1 MAERQGVMIYNE
13 VFDAVRSLPLEDVG
27 QLFLAIG
34 DYSHYGIL
42 PEFDGALNMAWKF
55 IQPKVDRDRE
65 KYEEKVLRN
74 TYSAYCGKQKKA
86 ARTPL
91 DFEDW
96 LSERQR
102 SAANAGER
110 RPTTTKQKQYLN
122 TAVAGTA
129 TEAGTGAG
137 AVAGTGASSVGGDDF
152 EAMRR
157 SRMALLEGYD
167 G

>member
-27 QLFLAIG
+27 RLFLAIG
-34 DYSHYGIL
+34 DYSHYGVL

-55 IQPKVDRDRE
+55 IQPKVDRDRV

-86 ARTPL
+86 GKTPL
-91 DFEDW
+91 EFEEW

-102 SAANAGER
+102 SATNAGER
-110 RPTTTKQKQYLN
+110 TPTTTTAKQKQYLN
-122 TAVAGTA
+122 PPVTETVATAGTA
-129 TEAGTGAG
+129 AGTSPAG
-137 AVAGTGASSVGGDDF
+137 VDDF

-157 SRMALLEGYD
+157 SRIALLEGYD

>member
-86 ARTPL
+86 GRTPL

-102 SAANAGER
+102 SAANAGQR
-110 RPTTTKQKQYLN
+110 RPTTATTKQKLYPSS
-122 TAVAGTA
+122 TGTA
-129 TEAGTGAG
+129 AGTGTET
-137 AVAGTGASSVGGDDF
+137 GTGASSVGGDDF

-157 SRMALLEGYD
+157 SRIALLEGYD